1 MIRKNSPRVM
11 EYEVYIIVIRYHKSQ
26 CLCWSDQCQINVKDK
41 KTLQWV
47 KKYAIVILLPL

>member
-1 MIRKNSPRVM
+1 MINDRKHSR
-11 EYEVYIIVIRYHKSQ
+11 
-26 CLCWSDQCQINVKDK
+26 INVQRSMPKDK

>member
-1 MIRKNSPRVM
+1 MPVLVRSM
-11 EYEVYIIVIRYHKSQ
+11 T
-26 CLCWSDQCQINVKDK
+26 KDK

>member
-1 MIRKNSPRVM
+1 MINDRNHSR
-11 EYEVYIIVIRYHKSQ
+11 
-26 CLCWSDQCQINVKDK
+26 INVQRSMFKDK

>member
-1 MIRKNSPRVM
+1 MQCDEFTVFRR
-11 EYEVYIIVIRYHKSQ
+11 KSQ
-26 CLCWSDQCQINVKDK
+26 KLIDIYRSMTKDK

>member
-1 MIRKNSPRVM
+1 MIRTIHGLM
-11 EYEVYIIVIRYHKSQ
+11 T
-26 CLCWSDQCQINVKDK
+26 KDK

>member
-1 MIRKNSPRVM
+1 MIDDRNHSRIMSKN
-11 EYEVYIIVIRYHKSQ
+11 
-26 CLCWSDQCQINVKDK
+26 K

>member
-1 MIRKNSPRVM
+1 MSVLVRSM
-11 EYEVYIIVIRYHKSQ
+11 T
-26 CLCWSDQCQINVKDK
+26 KDK

>member
-1 MIRKNSPRVM
+1 MSVLVRLM
-11 EYEVYIIVIRYHKSQ
+11 T
-26 CLCWSDQCQINVKDK
+26 KDK

>member
-1 MIRKNSPRVM
+1 MIGTIHGAMS
-11 EYEVYIIVIRYHKSQ
+11 
-26 CLCWSDQCQINVKDK
+26 KDK

>member
-1 MIRKNSPRVM
+1 MIYDRNHS
-11 EYEVYIIVIRYHKSQ
+11 
-26 CLCWSDQCQINVKDK
+26 WINVQRSMSKNK

>member
-1 MIRKNSPRVM
+1 MIDDRNHSR
-11 EYEVYIIVIRYHKSQ
+11 
-26 CLCWSDQCQINVKDK
+26 INVKDK

>member
-1 MIRKNSPRVM
+1 MIGT
-11 EYEVYIIVIRYHKSQ
+11 
-26 CLCWSDQCQINVKDK
+26 INGSMSKDK

>member
-1 MIRKNSPRVM
+1 MIDDRNHSRINDQRSMSKN
-11 EYEVYIIVIRYHKSQ
+11 
-26 CLCWSDQCQINVKDK
+26 K

>member
-1 MIRKNSPRVM
+1 MPVLDGSM
-11 EYEVYIIVIRYHKSQ
+11 S
-26 CLCWSDQCQINVKDK
+26 KDK

>member
-1 MIRKNSPRVM
+1 MSVLVRSM
-11 EYEVYIIVIRYHKSQ
+11 
-26 CLCWSDQCQINVKDK
+26 SDQCQINVKDK

>member
-1 MIRKNSPRVM
+1 MSVLGRSM
-11 EYEVYIIVIRYHKSQ
+11 T
-26 CLCWSDQCQINVKDK
+26 KDK